1 MQQSGLILR
10 TSAHFMRCS
19 WPERNTPGSPGP
31 RVAAKR
37 TLPRQVSH
45 VTPSAIARRA
55 SAAEAAATSMMSVTR
70 TSRGVEV
77 IRSCNMSR
85 RLRVPGYRA
94 ASIWA
99 PLAWGVGA
107 LGGCAELA
115 DPGDTYNCFSLGT
128 CSEAPP
134 DAPAPSRWDCLDDA
148 DPERPEEAAGR
159 VRYELPIVNYTSQ
172 LPAQGLQIQSCSKT
186 DTTCQSGPVVPVEG
200 MGAGGVQVPLE
211 RSFGR
216 NNYLKVQ
223 STDVEGTIPIDVN
236 MDGVMPDPDF
246 YIPYAYYFGDTV
258 YGDRRIEPDFQL
270 LRLSDVLRVAGTANI
285 SIDPARALL
294 IVRAYDCNDEPA
306 PGVTFDIDYA
316 GDDGGD
322 LPQPYTVRGGL
333 PFPPPSREQFLPT
346 DDDGQGGFAN
356 VPFGSVSVSASIDGV
371 SFGPPGGV
379 TATAAPGQITAVEV
393 HARIYGMP
401 QEPAESE

>member
-1 MQQSGLILR
+1 MIGGRSLSLG
-10 TSAHFMRCS
+10 A
-19 WPERNTPGSPGP
+19 
-31 RVAAKR
+31 RVSRAVSVGKAAG
-37 TLPRQVSH
+37 V
-45 VTPSAIARRA
+45 AM
-55 SAAEAAATSMMSVTR
+55 AA
-70 TSRGVEV
+70 
-77 IRSCNMSR
+77 
-85 RLRVPGYRA
+85 
-94 ASIWA
+94 
-99 PLAWGVGA
+99 
-107 LGGCAELA
+107 GGCGDLA
-115 DPGDTYNCFSLGT
+115 DPADTFSCVSLGT
-128 CSEAPP
+128 CSEAPTASGP
-134 DAPAPSRWDCLDDA
+134 GRWDCLDDA
-148 DPERPEEAAGR
+148 EPQRPEAAGM

-186 DTTCQSGPVVPVEG
+186 DTTCASGSVVSVER
-200 MGAGGVQVPLE
+200 MDADGVEVPLE

-223 STDVEGTIPIDVN
+223 STDVEGTIPLDAN

-294 IVRAYDCNDEPA
+294 IVRAYDCNDDPA
-306 PGVTFDIDYA
+306 PGVTFDINYA

-333 PFPPPSREQFLPT
+333 PFPPPSRDQFLPT

-371 SFGPPGGV
+371 PFGPPGGV

-401 QEPAESE
+401 EEPTASERRVD